1 MGKWMSRLETSKSP
15 GDAPA
20 KTTKTPEMRSDRVS
34 VVSVAPPTG
43 NFQKSGGWNVAVQAQ
58 PHKAERPTPVMHEA
72 PPTPGPASV
81 LGANGELDRL
91 LAAAMRCCDYWNDGQ
106 AARAEMVADIK
117 ATPQDLRQDLLE
129 HFLTTYGKS
138 Q

>member
-1 MGKWMSRLETSKSP
+1 M
-15 GDAPA
+15 
-20 KTTKTPEMRSDRVS
+20 
-34 VVSVAPPTG
+34 
-43 NFQKSGGWNVAVQAQ
+43 AVQAQ

-138 Q
+138 K